1 MNKQELINLYD
12 ESRNILLIFERFN
25 KNISKFSDANINSL
39 LAKEMIKKYANNCIA
54 DLFILNDFIM
64 LLSEAETPEDLE
76 LLIGDD

>member
-1 MNKQELINLYD
+1 MDRQELKNLFD

-25 KNISKFSDANINSL
+25 KNISKFSDANISSL
-39 LAKEMIKKYANNCIA
+39 LAREMIKKYANNCIA

-64 LLSEAETPEDLE
+64 LLSEAQTPEDLE